1 MKTIVCS
8 EAELEAAIRKAI
20 RQEIASAP
28 TPPPAKTASGPLL
41 SVDELCRE
49 LDVTRQTVSGWVK
62 SGRIKAQRLGRRLYF
77 NRADLQPDTPTKRK
91 GGRR

>member
-1 MKTIVCS
+1 MKTILCS

-20 RQEIASAP
+20 RLEIGNKPAP
-28 TPPPAKTASGPLL
+28 SSGQAATGPLL
-41 SVDELCRE
+41 TVEDLCRE
-49 LDVTRQTVSGWVK
+49 LKVTRQTVSGWVK

-77 NRADLQPDTPTKRK
+77 NRADLQPSAPVKGK